1 MKWLKFYFRCFVIA
15 CTSFKQ
21 NSWNGNYFSKLWGG
35 VSVFTGMNQPCEW
48 NEQYAK
54 LLLSGLCMLQ
64 ANIGMR
70 TNKLDS
76 ALKLIFNHSSVT
88 ESIQGSVQFA
98 SSSYLVHV
106 RFTTLC
112 SYPRLYHMCQ
122 DRVRPSL
129 SASESEQFW
138 LLQCD
143 LSRQTHMAK
152 TNRCWFCC
160 ICAWCLLL
168 SQTNHPNG
176 LRPSFRPKH

>member
-1 MKWLKFYFRCFVIA
+1 
-15 CTSFKQ
+15 
-21 NSWNGNYFSKLWGG
+21 
-35 VSVFTGMNQPCEW
+35 
-48 NEQYAK
+48 
-54 LLLSGLCMLQ
+54 MLQ
-64 ANIGMR
+64 ANMGMR

-129 SASESEQFW
+129 SASESEQF
-138 LLQCD
+138 
-143 LSRQTHMAK
+143 
-152 TNRCWFCC
+152 
-160 ICAWCLLL
+160 
-168 SQTNHPNG
+168 
-176 LRPSFRPKH
+176 